1 MAHVWLITGSA
12 RGLGRAIAEGV
23 LAAGDKLIA
32 TARNPQQLSDLVER
46 YGDNVRAVAL
56 DVTDERAAIAAVQ
69 LAVDVFGRLDVLVN
83 NAGYGNLAAIED
95 TTIQDFRAQLET
107 NLFGVVNLTKAAI
120 PVMRR
125 QGAGR
130 ILQFSS
136 VGGRVGPIGRGAYA
150 AAKWG
155 VEGFSEVL
163 AKEVGPLG
171 IKVTIIEPGGFRT
184 DFAGSSQTILADNP
198 AYASTVGAVARFQR
212 GYDGA
217 QPGDPKKAAAAVLNI
232 ARLDEP
238 PMRLLLG
245 RDAVR
250 AAAEAE
256 RTRAEA
262 DRKWR
267 SLSESTDF
275 IDDAG
280 QTSNPASQ
288 SSSTGGRADLK
299 SRTWLIT
306 GASSGLGY
314 ALAEFVLQR
323 GDCVVLAARSMN
335 GMSGLA
341 ARYPDRALAVGLD
354 VTQPQQR
361 IAAVERAQAHFGGID
376 VLVNNAGI
384 DFLGAVEEQREEDY
398 RAQFEV
404 NFFGA
409 VAMLRLVL
417 PGMRRR
423 QSGTIVNISSMDGI
437 ASLPVNGYYASSK
450 FALEG
455 ITESLW
461 QEIEPIGLR
470 AFLVEPGSFRTGI
483 EQRTRFSGEP
493 IEAYEAT
500 SGAFRKMMTTVS
512 PDMFPGDPVRAAA
525 AIYEV
530 VASESP
536 RHWVV
541 LGSDAQ
547 RRIGAKLD
555 MLRAEFEA
563 GADTARST
571 DYPGSAKA
579 IL

>member
-1 MAHVWLITGSA
+1 MAQVWLITGSA
-12 RGLGRAIAEGV
+12 RGLGRAIAEAV

-46 YGDNVRAVAL
+46 YGDHVRAVAL

-69 LAVDVFGRLDVLVN
+69 LAIDVFGRLDVLVN

-95 TTIQDFRAQLET
+95 TTIQDFRAQIET

-184 DFAGSSQTILADNP
+184 DFAGSSQTILADNL

-212 GYDGA
+212 AYDGA

-250 AAAEAE
+250 AAAEAD
-256 RTRAEA
+256 RMRAEA

-280 QTSNPASQ
+280 QTSNPASP

-323 GDCVVLAARSMN
+323 GDRVVLAAIDGQHARPRRALPRH
-335 GMSGLA
+335 GTRGGVGRDRAKTA
-341 ARYPDRALAVGLD
+341 ARRGRARGSALRRDRCAR
-354 VTQPQQR
+354 QQR
-361 IAAVERAQAHFGGID
+361 RHRFSRGHRGAA
-376 VLVNNAGI
+376 
-384 DFLGAVEEQREEDY
+384 
-398 RAQFEV
+398 
-404 NFFGA
+404 
-409 VAMLRLVL
+409 
-417 PGMRRR
+417 RRR
-423 QSGTIVNISSMDGI
+423 LSRPVRGQLLRRRRDGPSRPARH
-437 ASLPVNGYYASSK
+437 ASPAIRDDREHLVDGRDREPAVNGFYASSK

-455 ITESLW
+455 MTEALW
-461 QEIEPIGLR
+461 QELEPIGLR

-525 AIYEV
+525 AIYDAV
-530 VASESP
+530 TSESP

-555 MLRAEFEA
+555 MLRTEFEA

>member
-1 MAHVWLITGSA
+1 MAQVWLITGSA
-12 RGLGRAIAEGV
+12 RGLGRAIAEAV

-32 TARNPQQLSDLVER
+32 TARNPQQLSDLVKR

-69 LAVDVFGRLDVLVN
+69 FAVDVFGRLDVLVN

-95 TTIQDFRAQLET
+95 TTMQDFRAQVET

-130 ILQFSS
+130 ILQLSS

-212 GYDGA
+212 EYDGA

-280 QTSNPASQ
+280 HPASQ
-288 SSSTGGRADLK
+288 SSGGRADLK

-323 GDCVVLAARSMN
+323 GDRVVLVARSMN
-335 GMSGLA
+335 SMSGLA
-341 ARYPDRALAVGLD
+341 ARYPDRALAIGLD

-361 IAAVERAQAHFGGID
+361 IAAVERAQARFGGID

-455 ITESLW
+455 VTEALW

-512 PDMFPGDPVRAAA
+512 PDMFPGDPVRAAG